1 MRDKLLKAWGRFSMT
16 HPWQVLIGLFLVAVI
31 CLISVAYLSATKR
44 FTMEMRWSDMLPAN
58 DPMAEEFDR
67 ILKEFRSASNTIVVV
82 QGKEREIKKFAD
94 EIAPEIEKLT
104 EYVDEV
110 YYKIDKDFFARHGFI
125 LMKEK
130 DLEKTH
136 DMFAELNLIPLLENI
151 NDDFEEEYIGDE
163 EALSTKQKED
173 EAVRALDGFQY
184 WISTMDEFISN
195 PEKADEEL
203 AVKAIDRFLYGD
215 PYFIS
220 QDKRILLMTVKP
232 TFTEMDV
239 EKDVASTDSIYSI
252 INKTLKD
259 YPNVKAGLTGNIP
272 IQRDEMYYT
281 QRDMTSGFILAI
293 ILVMLLFVLTFRM
306 LSIPILA
313 GVNLILAIIITVG
326 LVAIYPGRLNLMTAM
341 FGVILIGLGIDYAIH
356 IISLYSERRTIDKD
370 APTAMAEALVRS
382 GGGIMTGAL
391 TTAAAF
397 FTLSISVTRGIKEM
411 GIVLGMGII
420 TAMVVT
426 MIGLPAF
433 LAAMERFSSRFL
445 KKPFQPRYIE
455 FTALEKFGKS
465 VNRRPFVYLF
475 AGFLLTGFFFYQYKY
490 RLKFDYNML
499 NIEPKGLPAVT
510 LQDTIVDAFDLAID
524 YAMVTASTIEESYTL
539 AEKAKEMPSF
549 SMVENV
555 GDYCPPMEKQRK
567 RVVYLNKIRNL
578 LDKNKQ
584 NLPISS
590 TNLQDLIE
598 QLERLDMNIYELS
611 QLAFLGG
618 QDKVDEKCRSII
630 GNSESGNPV
639 NTILNLVDKIK
650 KNPRESIKALN
661 KFQKLY
667 EPLLRKKI
675 YDMADPEFL
684 TLDNIPYNIKSRYVN
699 DTEDLFL
706 VNIYPREHIWNFE
719 NMRRFSKQVELVSE
733 RVTGLPPLFLRLI
746 DLIGRDGKRST
757 VLTLFIVILLLWLD
771 FRSLKLALLGVIP
784 LIAGG
789 LWMLGLL
796 STFGMM
802 LTVVNVIGIPMI
814 VGIGIDDGVHILHRY
829 RVEGFDKTPHV
840 LLSTGKAV
848 LLTSLTTMAGFGS
861 LMISKYRGFIGLGA
875 LLVFGVGACFITTVL
890 FIPSVINIAERM
902 VKRNSKGK
910 MIEDKKN

>member
-1 MRDKLLKAWGRFSMT
+1 MREKLLRKWGRFSMT
-16 HPWQVLIGLFLVAVI
+16 HPWQVLICLFLVAAVSLGSI
-31 CLISVAYLSATKR
+31 IYLSATKR
-44 FTMEMRWSDMLPAN
+44 FTMEMSWSDMLPAN
-58 DPMAEEFDR
+58 EPMAKEFDR

-82 QGKEREIKKFAD
+82 QGREKEIKKFAD
-94 EIAPEIEKLT
+94 EIAPQIEKLK

-110 YYKIDKDFFARHGFI
+110 YYKIDKDFFARHGFM

-130 DLEKTH
+130 DLERTS
-136 DMFAELNLIPLLENI
+136 DMFVDLNLIPLLSSI
-151 NDDFEEEYIGDE
+151 NDNFEEVYIGDE

-173 EAVRALDGFQY
+173 EAVRALDGFEY
-184 WISTMDEFISN
+184 WIIAMDKFVSGS
-195 PEKADEEL
+195 EKADKEFTEE
-203 AVKAIDRFLYGD
+203 AVERFLYGD

-220 QDKRILLMTVKP
+220 QDKRVLLLTVKP
-232 TFTEMDV
+232 TFTEMDI
-239 EKDVASTDSIYSI
+239 EKDVASTDSIQAI
-252 INKTLKD
+252 LNMHLRN
-259 YPNVKAGLTGNIP
+259 YPGVRAGLAGNIP
-272 IQRDEMYYT
+272 LQRDEMYYT
-281 QRDMTSGFILAI
+281 QRDMTFGLILAL
-293 ILVMLLFVLTFRM
+293 ILVVVLFILTFRM
-306 LSIPILA
+306 LSIPMLA

-326 LVAIYPGRLNLMTAM
+326 LVAIYPGRLNIMTAM

-370 APTAMAEALVRS
+370 PPTAMEEALVRS
-382 GGGIMTGAL
+382 GGGIITGAL

-420 TAMVVT
+420 CAMVVT

-433 LAAMERFSSRFL
+433 LSAMEKFSSKFR
-445 KKPFQPRYIE
+445 KRPFQPRYIE
-455 FTALEKFGKS
+455 FTALENFGKS
-465 VNRRPFVYLF
+465 VSRRPLIYLLIGFV
-475 AGFLLTGFFFYQYKY
+475 LTGFFFYQYKY
-490 RLKFDYNML
+490 RLRFDYNML
-499 NIEPKGLPAVT
+499 NIEPKGLPTVM
-510 LQDTIVDAFDLAID
+510 LQDTIVEAFDLSID

-539 AEKAKEMPSF
+539 AEKASGMPSF
-549 SMVENV
+549 SRVENI
-555 GDYCPPMEKQRK
+555 GDFCPPMEKQRK
-567 RVVYLNKIRNL
+567 RLVYINKIRNL

-584 NLPISS
+584 NLPVSS
-590 TNLQDLIE
+590 GDLQDLIE

-618 QDKVDEKCRSII
+618 RDKVDEKCKSII
-630 GNSESGNPV
+630 GNPEFENPQSI
-639 NTILNLVDKIK
+639 ILNLADKIK
-650 KNPRESIKALN
+650 KNPAGSIRRLN
-661 KFQKLY
+661 EFQKLY

-675 YDMADPEFL
+675 YDMANLDFL
-684 TLDNIPYNIKSRYVN
+684 SLDNIPYNIKSRYVN
-699 DTEDLFL
+699 DDEDLFL
-706 VNIYPREHIWNFE
+706 VNIYPREYIWNFE

-746 DLIGRDGKRST
+746 ELIGRDGKRAT

-771 FRSLKLALLGVIP
+771 FRSLKLALLGIIP

-796 STFGMM
+796 SSFGMM

-829 RVEGFDKTPHV
+829 RVEGFDKTPQV

-890 FIPSVINIAERM
+890 FMPSIINIAERI
-902 VKRNSKGK
+902 VKKKYSK
-910 MIEDKKN
+910 DK

>member
-1 MRDKLLKAWGRFSMT
+1 MREKLLRKWGRFSMT

-44 FTMEMRWSDMLPAN
+44 FTMEMSWSDMLPAN
-58 DPMAEEFDR
+58 DTMAEEFDR
-67 ILKEFRSASNTIVVV
+67 ILKEFRSASNSIVVIR
-82 QGKEREIKKFAD
+82 GKEGEIKKFAD
-94 EIAPEIEKLT
+94 EIAPQIEKLT
-104 EYVDEV
+104 EYVDDV
-110 YYKIDKDFFARHGFI
+110 YYKIDKDFFARHGFM

-130 DLEKTH
+130 DLEKTY
-136 DMFAELNLIPLLENI
+136 DMFADLNLIPLLENI
-151 NDDFEEEYIGDE
+151 NDNFEEEYVGDE

-173 EAVRALDGFQY
+173 EAVRSLDGFQH
-184 WISTMDEFISN
+184 WISTMDEFVSN

-203 AVKAIDRFLYGD
+203 AERAIDRFLYGD

-232 TFTEMDV
+232 TFNEMDI
-239 EKDVASTDSIYSI
+239 EKDVASTDSIQAI
-252 INKTLKD
+252 LNKNLENFPD
-259 YPNVKAGLTGNIP
+259 VKAGLTGSIP
-272 IQRDEMYYT
+272 LQRDEMYYT
-281 QRDMTSGFILAI
+281 QRDMGFGLILA
-293 ILVMLLFVLTFRM
+293 LVLVIMLFVLTFRM

-341 FGVILIGLGIDYAIH
+341 FGVILVGLGIDYAVH

-370 APTAMAEALVRS
+370 APTAMEEALVRS
-382 GGGIMTGAL
+382 GGGIITGAL

-411 GIVLGMGII
+411 GVVLGMGII
-420 TAMVVT
+420 CAMVVT
-426 MIGLPAF
+426 VIGLPAF
-433 LAAMERFSSRFL
+433 LSAMEKFSSRFR
-445 KKPFQPRYIE
+445 KKPFQPRHIE
-455 FTALEKFGKS
+455 FTALENFGKS
-465 VNRRPFVYLF
+465 VSRRPLRYLLIGFV
-475 AGFLLTGFFFYQYKY
+475 LTGFFFYQYRY
-490 RLKFDYNML
+490 RLRFDYNML
-499 NIEPKGLPAVT
+499 NIEPKGLPTVM
-510 LQDTIVDAFDLAID
+510 LQDTIVDAFDLSID
-524 YAMVTASTIEESYTL
+524 YAMVTASTVEESYAL

-549 SMVENV
+549 SMVENI
-555 GDYCPPMEKQRK
+555 GDFCPPMKKQEKRL
-567 RVVYLNKIRNL
+567 VYINKIRNL

-584 NLPISS
+584 NLSISS
-590 TNLQDLIE
+590 TNLQNLIE

-618 QDKVDEKCRSII
+618 QDKVDEKCKSII
-630 GNSESGNPV
+630 GDPESENPESI
-639 NTILNLVDKIK
+639 ILNLVDKIK
-650 KNPRESIKALN
+650 ENPANSIRRLN
-661 KFQKLY
+661 KFRKLY

-675 YDMADPEFL
+675 YDMANPEFL

-699 DTEDLFL
+699 DDEDLFL
-706 VNIYPREHIWNFE
+706 VNIYPREYIWHFE

-733 RVTGLPPLFLRLI
+733 RATGLPPLFLRLI
-746 DLIGRDGKRST
+746 ELIGRDGKRAT
-757 VLTLFIVILLLWLD
+757 VLTLFIVVLLLWLD
-771 FRSLKLALLGVIP
+771 FRSLKLALLGIIP

-829 RVEGFDKTPHV
+829 RVEGFNKTPHV

-890 FIPSVINIAERM
+890 FMPSIINIAERII
-902 VKRNSKGK
+902 KKKSFKSK
-910 MIEDKKN
+910 

>member
-1 MRDKLLKAWGRFSMT
+1 MREKLLKKWGRFSMT
-16 HPWQVLIGLFLVAVI
+16 HPWRVLIGLFLVAVI
-31 CLISVAYLSATKR
+31 CLVSVAYLSATKR
-44 FTMEMRWSDMLPAN
+44 FTMEMSWSDMLPAN
-58 DPMAEEFDR
+58 DTMAEEFDR

-82 QGKEREIKKFAD
+82 QGKEKQIKKFAD
-94 EIAPEIEKLT
+94 EIAPKIEKLT

-110 YYKIDKDFFARHGFI
+110 YYKIDKDFLARHGFMLI
-125 LMKEK
+125 KEK
-130 DLEKTH
+130 DLESTA
-136 DMFAELNLIPLLENI
+136 DMFANLNLIPLLENI
-151 NDDFEEEYIGDE
+151 NDNFEEEYVGDE

-173 EAVRALDGFQY
+173 EAVRSLDGFQY

-203 AVKAIDRFLYGD
+203 TVKAIDRFLYGD

-232 TFTEMDV
+232 TFTEMDI

-252 INKTLKD
+252 INKTLER

-272 IQRDEMYYT
+272 LQRDEMYYT
-281 QRDMTSGFILAI
+281 QRDMTLGFILAI
-293 ILVMLLFVLTFRM
+293 ILVMLLFILTFRM
-306 LSIPILA
+306 LSVPILA

-382 GGGIMTGAL
+382 GGGIITGAL

-397 FTLSISVTRGIKEM
+397 FTLSVSVTRGIKEM

-420 TAMVVT
+420 CAMVVT

-433 LAAMERFSSRFL
+433 LAAMERFSSRFI
-445 KKPFQPRYIE
+445 KRPFQPKHIE
-455 FTALEKFGKS
+455 FTALENFGKS
-465 VNRRPFVYLF
+465 VSKHPLRYLLI
-475 AGFLLTGFFFYQYKY
+475 GFLLTGFFFYQYKY

-499 NIEPKGLPAVT
+499 NIEPKGLPTVM
-510 LQDTIVDAFDLAID
+510 LQDTIVNAFDLSID

-549 SMVENV
+549 SMVENI
-555 GDYCPPMEKQRK
+555 GDFCPPMEKQRK
-567 RVVYLNKIRNL
+567 RIVYLNKIRNL
-578 LDKNKQ
+578 LDKNKK
-584 NLPISS
+584 NIPISS
-590 TNLQDLIE
+590 SNLQDLIE

-618 QDKVDEKCRSII
+618 QDKVDEKCKSII
-630 GNSESGNPV
+630 GDPEAGNPESI
-639 NTILNLVDKIK
+639 ILNLVDKIK
-650 KNPRESIKALN
+650 ENPAVAILRLN

-675 YDMADPEFL
+675 YDMANPEFL

-699 DTEDLFL
+699 DAEDLFL
-706 VNIYPREHIWNFE
+706 VNIYPREYIWNFE

-733 RVTGLPPLFLRLI
+733 RATGLPPLFLRLI
-746 DLIGRDGKRST
+746 ELIGRDGKRAT
-757 VLTLFIVILLLWLD
+757 VLTLFIVVLLLWLD
-771 FRSLKLALLGVIP
+771 FRSLKLALLGIIP

-796 STFGMM
+796 SSFGMM

-829 RVEGFDKTPHV
+829 RVEGFSETPHV

-890 FIPSVINIAERM
+890 FMPAIINIAEIII
-902 VKRNSKGK
+902 KKKSSK
-910 MIEDKKN
+910 E

>member
-1 MRDKLLKAWGRFSMT
+1 MREKLLRKWGRFSMT
-16 HPWQVLIGLFLVAVI
+16 HPWQILIGLFLVAVI
-31 CLISVAYLSATKR
+31 CLISVAYLSVTKR
-44 FTMEMRWSDMLPAN
+44 FTMEMSWSDMLPAN

-67 ILKEFRSASNTIVVV
+67 ILKEFHSATNSIVVIR
-82 QGKEREIKKFAD
+82 GEEKEIKRFAD
-94 EIAPEIEKLT
+94 QIAPKIETLT

-110 YYKIDKDFFARHGFI
+110 YYKIDKDFLARHGFMLI
-125 LMKEK
+125 KEK
-130 DLEKTH
+130 DLESTS
-136 DMFAELNLIPLLENI
+136 DMFADLNLIPLLENI
-151 NDDFEEEYIGDE
+151 NDNFEEEYVGDE

-173 EAVRALDGFQY
+173 EAVRSLDGFQY
-184 WISTMDEFISN
+184 WITTMDEFIGN

-203 AVKAIDRFLYGD
+203 TEKAVDRFVYGD

-232 TFTEMDV
+232 TFNEMDV
-239 EKDVASTDSIYSI
+239 EKDVASTDSIQSI
-252 INKTLKD
+252 LNRNLED
-259 YPNVKAGLTGNIP
+259 YPNVKAGLTGSIP
-272 IQRDEMYYT
+272 LQRDEMYYT
-281 QRDMTSGFILAI
+281 QRDMTLGLILAL
-293 ILVMLLFVLTFRM
+293 ILVVVLFILTFRM

-313 GVNLILAIIITVG
+313 GINLILAIIITVG

-370 APTAMAEALVRS
+370 APTAMEEALVRS
-382 GGGIMTGAL
+382 GGGIITGAL

-397 FTLSISVTRGIKEM
+397 FTLSVSVTRGIKEM
-411 GIVLGMGII
+411 GFILGMGII
-420 TAMVVT
+420 CAMVVT

-433 LAAMERFSSRFL
+433 LGAMERFSSRFR
-445 KKPFQPRYIE
+445 KKPFQPRHIE
-455 FTALEKFGKS
+455 FTALENFGKS
-465 VNRRPFVYLF
+465 VSKHPLRYLLI
-475 AGFLLTGFFFYQYKY
+475 GFLLTGFFFYQYKY

-499 NIEPKGLPAVT
+499 NIEPKGLPTVM
-510 LQDTIVDAFDLAID
+510 LQDTIVDAFDLSID

-549 SMVENV
+549 SMVENI
-555 GDYCPPMEKQRK
+555 GDFCPPMEKQRK
-567 RVVYLNKIRNL
+567 RVIYINRIRNL

-590 TNLQDLIE
+590 SNLQDLIE

-618 QDKVDEKCRSII
+618 QDKVDEKCKSII
-630 GNSESGNPV
+630 GDPESENPESI
-639 NTILNLVDKIK
+639 ILNLVDKIK
-650 KNPRESIKALN
+650 ENPAVSIRRLD

-675 YDMADPEFL
+675 YDMANPEFL

-699 DTEDLFL
+699 DDEDLFL
-706 VNIYPREHIWNFE
+706 VNIYPREYIWNFE

-746 DLIGRDGKRST
+746 ELIGRDGKRAT
-757 VLTLFIVILLLWLD
+757 VLTLFIVVLLLWLD
-771 FRSLKLALLGVIP
+771 FRSLKLALLGIIP

-829 RVEGFDKTPHV
+829 RVEGFSETPHV

-890 FIPSVINIAERM
+890 FMPSIINIAERII
-902 VKRNSKGK
+902 KKKSSK
-910 MIEDKKN
+910 E

>member
-1 MRDKLLKAWGRFSMT
+1 MREKLLKKWGRFSMT

-31 CLISVAYLSATKR
+31 CLVSVAYLSATKR
-44 FTMEMRWSDMLPAN
+44 FTMELSWSDMLPAN
-58 DPMAEEFDR
+58 DTMAEEFDR

-82 QGKEREIKKFAD
+82 QGKEKEIKKFAD
-94 EIAPEIEKLT
+94 EIAPKIETLT

-110 YYKIDKDFFARHGFI
+110 YYKIDKDFLARHGFMLI
-125 LMKEK
+125 KEK
-130 DLEKTH
+130 DLESTS
-136 DMFAELNLIPLLENI
+136 DMFANLNLIPLLENI
-151 NDDFEEEYIGDE
+151 NDNFEEEYVGDE

-173 EAVRALDGFQY
+173 EAVRSLDGFQY
-184 WISTMDEFISN
+184 WISTMDEFIGN

-203 AVKAIDRFLYGD
+203 TVKAIDRFLYGD

-232 TFTEMDV
+232 TFTEMDI

-252 INKTLKD
+252 INKTLER

-272 IQRDEMYYT
+272 LQRDEMYYT
-281 QRDMTSGFILAI
+281 QRDMTLGFILAI
-293 ILVMLLFVLTFRM
+293 ILVMLLFILTFRM
-306 LSIPILA
+306 LSVPILA

-382 GGGIMTGAL
+382 GGGIITGAL

-420 TAMVVT
+420 CAMVVT

-433 LAAMERFSSRFL
+433 LAAMERFSSKFIKR
-445 KKPFQPRYIE
+445 PFQPKHIE
-455 FTALEKFGKS
+455 FTALENFGKS
-465 VNRRPFVYLF
+465 VSKHPLRYLLI
-475 AGFLLTGFFFYQYKY
+475 GFLLTGFFFYQYKY

-499 NIEPKGLPAVT
+499 NIEPKGLPTVM
-510 LQDTIVDAFDLAID
+510 LQDTIVNAFDLSID

-549 SMVENV
+549 SMVENI
-555 GDYCPPMEKQRK
+555 GDFCPPMEKQRK
-567 RVVYLNKIRNL
+567 RIVYLNKIRNL
-578 LDKNKQ
+578 LDKNKK
-584 NLPISS
+584 NIPISS
-590 TNLQDLIE
+590 SNLQDLIE

-618 QDKVDEKCRSII
+618 QDKVDEKCKSII
-630 GNSESGNPV
+630 GDPEAGNPESI
-639 NTILNLVDKIK
+639 ILNLVDKIK
-650 KNPRESIKALN
+650 ENPAVAILRLN

-675 YDMADPEFL
+675 YDMANPEFL

-699 DTEDLFL
+699 DAEDLFL
-706 VNIYPREHIWNFE
+706 VNIYPREYIWNFE

-733 RVTGLPPLFLRLI
+733 RATGLPPLFLRLI
-746 DLIGRDGKRST
+746 ELIGRDGKRAT
-757 VLTLFIVILLLWLD
+757 VLTLFIVVLLLWLD
-771 FRSLKLALLGVIP
+771 FRSLKLALLGIIP

-796 STFGMM
+796 SSFGMM

-829 RVEGFDKTPHV
+829 RVEGFSETPHV

-890 FIPSVINIAERM
+890 FMPSIINIAEIII
-902 VKRNSKGK
+902 KKKSSK
-910 MIEDKKN
+910 E

>member
-1 MRDKLLKAWGRFSMT
+1 MREKLLKAWGRFSMT
-16 HPWQVLIGLFLVAVI
+16 HPWQVLIGLFLVTVI
-31 CLISVAYLSATKR
+31 CLVSVAYLSATKR
-44 FTMEMRWSDMLPAN
+44 FTMEMSWSDMLPAN
-58 DPMAEEFDR
+58 DSMAEEFDR

-82 QGKEREIKKFAD
+82 QGKEKEIKKFAD
-94 EIAPEIEKLT
+94 EIAPQIEKLT

-110 YYKIDKDFFARHGFI
+110 YYKIDKDFFARHGFM

-130 DLEKTH
+130 DLESTS
-136 DMFAELNLIPLLENI
+136 DMFANLNLIPLLENI
-151 NDDFEEEYIGDE
+151 NDNFEEEYVGDE

-184 WISTMDEFISN
+184 WITTMDEFIGN
-195 PEKADEEL
+195 PEKADEGSAEK
-203 AVKAIDRFLYGD
+203 AVERFLYGD

-232 TFTEMDV
+232 TFTEMDI
-239 EKDVASTDSIYSI
+239 EKDVASTDTIYSI
-252 INKTLKD
+252 INRTLKD
-259 YPNVKAGLTGNIP
+259 YPDVKAGLTGNIP
-272 IQRDEMYYT
+272 LQRDEMYYT
-281 QRDMTSGFILAI
+281 QRDMTLGFILAI
-293 ILVMLLFVLTFRM
+293 ILVMLLFILTFRM
-306 LSIPILA
+306 FSIPILA

-356 IISLYSERRTIDKD
+356 IISLYSERRTIDPD
-370 APTAMAEALVRS
+370 APTAMEEALVRS
-382 GGGIMTGAL
+382 GGGIITGAL

-397 FTLSISVTRGIKEM
+397 FTLSVSVTRGIKEM
-411 GIVLGMGII
+411 GIILGMGII
-420 TAMVVT
+420 CAMVVT

-433 LAAMERFSSRFL
+433 LAAMERFSL
-445 KKPFQPRYIE
+445 KFMKRPFQPRHIE
-455 FTALEKFGKS
+455 FTALEKFGERVS
-465 VNRRPFVYLF
+465 RRPFRYLLI
-475 AGFLLTGFFFYQYKY
+475 GFLLTGFFFCQYKY

-499 NIEPKGLPAVT
+499 NIEPKGLPTVM

-524 YAMVTASTIEESYTL
+524 YAMVTASTIEESYNL

-549 SMVENV
+549 SMVENI
-555 GDYCPPMEKQRK
+555 GDFCPPMEKQIK
-567 RVVYLNKIRNL
+567 RVVYINEIRNL
-578 LDKNKQ
+578 LEKNKQ
-584 NLPISS
+584 SFPILSS
-590 TNLQDLIE
+590 DLQDLIE

-618 QDKVDEKCRSII
+618 QDKVDEKCKSII
-630 GNSESGNPV
+630 GDPESENPQSI
-639 NTILNLVDKIK
+639 ILNLVDKIK
-650 KNPRESIKALN
+650 ENPAVSIQRLN

-675 YDMADPEFL
+675 SDMANPEFL

-699 DTEDLFL
+699 DDEDLFL
-706 VNIYPREHIWNFE
+706 VNIYPREYIWHFE
-719 NMRRFSKQVELVSE
+719 NLRRFSKQVELVSE
-733 RVTGLPPLFLRLI
+733 RATGLPPLFLRLI
-746 DLIGRDGKRST
+746 ELIGRDGKRAT
-757 VLTLFIVILLLWLD
+757 LLTLFLVILLLWLD
-771 FRSLKLALLGVIP
+771 FRSLKLALLGIIP

-890 FIPSVINIAERM
+890 FMPSIINIAERII
-902 VKRNSKGK
+902 KKKSSKG
-910 MIEDKKN
+910 

>member
-16 HPWQVLIGLFLVAVI
+16 HPWQILIGLFLAAVI
-31 CLISVAYLSATKR
+31 CLVSVAYLSATKR
-44 FTMEMRWSDMLPAN
+44 FTMELSWSDMLPAN
-58 DPMAEEFDR
+58 DTMAEEFDR

-82 QGKEREIKKFAD
+82 RGEEKEIKKFAD
-94 EIAPEIEKLT
+94 EIAPQIEKLT
-104 EYVDEV
+104 EYVEEV
-110 YYKIDKDFFARHGFI
+110 YYKIDKDFLARHGFMLI
-125 LMKEK
+125 KEK
-130 DLEKTH
+130 DLESTS
-136 DMFAELNLIPLLENI
+136 DMFANLNLIPLLDNI
-151 NDDFEEEYIGDE
+151 NDDFEEEYVGDE

-184 WISTMDEFISN
+184 WISTMDEFVSN
-195 PEKADEEL
+195 SEEANEEL
-203 AVKAIDRFLYGD
+203 VEIAIDRFLYGD

-232 TFTEMDV
+232 TFTEMDI
-239 EKDVASTDSIYSI
+239 EKDVGSTDSIYSI
-252 INKTLKD
+252 INKTLKG

-272 IQRDEMYYT
+272 LQRDEMYYT
-281 QRDMTSGFILAI
+281 QRDMTLGLILAL
-293 ILVMLLFVLTFRM
+293 ILVVLLFVLTFRM
-306 LSIPILA
+306 FSIPILA

-326 LVAIYPGRLNLMTAM
+326 LVAIYPGRLNVMTAM

-356 IISLYSERRTIDKD
+356 IISLYSERREIDPD
-370 APTAMAEALVRS
+370 APTAMEEALVRS
-382 GGGIMTGAL
+382 GGGIITGAL

-420 TAMVVT
+420 CAMVVT

-433 LAAMERFSSRFL
+433 LAAMERFSSKFMKR
-445 KKPFQPRYIE
+445 PFQPRHIE
-455 FTALEKFGKS
+455 FTALENFGKS
-465 VNRRPFVYLF
+465 VSKHPVRYLLI
-475 AGFLLTGFFFYQYKY
+475 GFLLTGFFFYQYKY

-499 NIEPKGLPAVT
+499 NIEPKGLPTVM
-510 LQDTIVDAFDLAID
+510 LQDTIVDAFDLSID

-549 SMVENV
+549 SMVENI
-555 GDYCPPMEKQRK
+555 GDFCPPMEKQRK
-567 RVVYLNKIRNL
+567 RIVYLNKIRNL

-618 QDKVDEKCRSII
+618 QDKVDEKCKSII
-630 GNSESGNPV
+630 GDPESGNPESI
-639 NTILNLVDKIK
+639 ILNLVDKIK
-650 KNPRESIKALN
+650 ENPAVSILRLN

-675 YDMADPEFL
+675 YDMANPEFL

-699 DTEDLFL
+699 DDEDLFL
-706 VNIYPREHIWNFE
+706 VNIYPREYIWHFE

-733 RVTGLPPLFLRLI
+733 RATGLPPLFLRLI
-746 DLIGRDGKRST
+746 ELIGRDGKRAT
-757 VLTLFIVILLLWLD
+757 VLTLFIVVLLLWLD
-771 FRSLKLALLGVIP
+771 FRSLKLALLGIIP

-890 FIPSVINIAERM
+890 FMPSIINIAER
-902 VKRNSKGK
+902 
-910 MIEDKKN
+910 IIKKKSFKNK

>member
-1 MRDKLLKAWGRFSMT
+1 MREKLLRKWGRYSMT
-16 HPWQVLIGLFLVAVI
+16 HPWQVLICLFLVAAVS
-31 CLISVAYLSATKR
+31 LVSVGYLSATKR
-44 FTMEMRWSDMLPAN
+44 FTMEMSWSDMLPAN
-58 DPMAEEFDR
+58 EPMAKEFDR
-67 ILKEFRSASNTIVVV
+67 ILKEFHSATNSIVVV
-82 QGKEREIKKFAD
+82 RGKEKDIKKFAD
-94 EIAPEIEKLT
+94 EIAPQIEKLT
-104 EYVDEV
+104 EYVGEV
-110 YYKIDKDFFARHGFI
+110 YYKIDKDFFARHGFMLI
-125 LMKEK
+125 KEK
-130 DLEKTH
+130 DLENTS
-136 DMFAELNLIPLLENI
+136 DMFADLNLIPLLSSI
-151 NDDFEEEYIGDE
+151 NDNFEEEYIGDE

-173 EAVRALDGFQY
+173 EAVRSLDGFQH
-184 WISTMDEFISN
+184 WISTMDEFVSN

-203 AVKAIDRFLYGD
+203 AERAIDRFLYGD

-232 TFTEMDV
+232 TFNEMDI
-239 EKDVASTDSIYSI
+239 EKDVASTDSIQAI
-252 INKTLKD
+252 LNKNLENFPD
-259 YPNVKAGLTGNIP
+259 VKAGLTGSIP
-272 IQRDEMYYT
+272 LQRDEMYYT
-281 QRDMTSGFILAI
+281 QRDMGFGLILA
-293 ILVMLLFVLTFRM
+293 LVLVIMLFVLTFRM

-341 FGVILIGLGIDYAIH
+341 FGVILVGLGIDYAVH

-370 APTAMAEALVRS
+370 APTAMEEALVRS
-382 GGGIMTGAL
+382 GGGIITGAL

-411 GIVLGMGII
+411 GVVLGMGII
-420 TAMVVT
+420 CAMVVT
-426 MIGLPAF
+426 VIGLPAF
-433 LAAMERFSSRFL
+433 LSAMEKFSSRFR
-445 KKPFQPRYIE
+445 KKPFQPRHIE
-455 FTALEKFGKS
+455 FTALENFGKS
-465 VNRRPFVYLF
+465 VSRRPLRYLLIGFV
-475 AGFLLTGFFFYQYKY
+475 LTGFFFYQYRY
-490 RLKFDYNML
+490 RLRFDYNML
-499 NIEPKGLPAVT
+499 NIEPKGLPTVM
-510 LQDTIVDAFDLAID
+510 LQDTIVDAFDLSID
-524 YAMVTASTIEESYTL
+524 YAMVTASTVEESYAL

-549 SMVENV
+549 SMVENI
-555 GDYCPPMEKQRK
+555 GDFCPPMKKQEKRL
-567 RVVYLNKIRNL
+567 VYINKIRNL

-584 NLPISS
+584 NLSISS
-590 TNLQDLIE
+590 TNLQNLIE

-618 QDKVDEKCRSII
+618 QDKVDEKCKSII
-630 GNSESGNPV
+630 GDPESENPESI
-639 NTILNLVDKIK
+639 ILNLVDKIK
-650 KNPRESIKALN
+650 GNPAVSIQRLN

-675 YDMADPEFL
+675 YDMANPEFL

-699 DTEDLFL
+699 DDEDLFL
-706 VNIYPREHIWNFE
+706 VNIYPREYIWNFE

-746 DLIGRDGKRST
+746 ELIGRDGKRAT
-757 VLTLFIVILLLWLD
+757 VLTLFIVVLLLWLD
-771 FRSLKLALLGVIP
+771 FRSLKLALLGIIP

-796 STFGMM
+796 SAFGMM

-829 RVEGFDKTPHV
+829 RVEGFNKTPHV

-861 LMISKYRGFIGLGA
+861 LIISKYRGFIGLGA

-890 FIPSVINIAERM
+890 FMPSIINIAERI
-902 VKRNSKGK
+902 VKKKSSK
-910 MIEDKKN
+910 DK

>member
-1 MRDKLLKAWGRFSMT
+1 MREKLLKAWGRFSMT
-16 HPWQVLIGLFLVAVI
+16 HPWQILIGLFLVAVI
-31 CLISVAYLSATKR
+31 CLIAVAYLSATKR
-44 FTMEMRWSDMLPAN
+44 FTMEMSWSDMLPAN
-58 DPMAEEFDR
+58 EPMAEEFDR

-82 QGKEREIKKFAD
+82 QGKEKEIKKFAD
-94 EIAPEIEKLT
+94 EIAPQIEKLK

-110 YYKIDKDFFARHGFI
+110 YYKIDKDFFARHGFM

-130 DLEKTH
+130 DLETTH
-136 DMFAELNLIPLLENI
+136 DMFVNLNLIPLLSSI
-151 NDDFEEEYIGDE
+151 NDNFEEVYIGDD

-173 EAVRALDGFQY
+173 EAVRSLDGFQY
-184 WISTMDEFISN
+184 WITAMDRFISN
-195 PEKADEEL
+195 PEKADKEFTEE
-203 AVKAIDRFLYGD
+203 AVERFLYGD

-220 QDKRILLMTVKP
+220 QDKRILFMTVKH
-232 TFTEMDV
+232 TFNEMDI
-239 EKDVASTDSIYSI
+239 EKYVASTDSIQAI
-252 INKTLKD
+252 LNKNLETFPD
-259 YPNVKAGLTGNIP
+259 VNAGLTGSIP
-272 IQRDEMYYT
+272 LQRDEMYYT
-281 QRDMTSGFILAI
+281 QRDMGFGLILALV
-293 ILVMLLFVLTFRM
+293 LVMMLFVLTFRM
-306 LSIPILA
+306 FSIPILA

-326 LVAIYPGRLNLMTAM
+326 LVAIYPGRLNIMTAM
-341 FGVILIGLGIDYAIH
+341 FGVILVGLGIDYAVH

-370 APTAMAEALVRS
+370 APTAMEEALVRS
-382 GGGIMTGAL
+382 GGGIITGAL

-420 TAMVVT
+420 CAMIVTVV
-426 MIGLPAF
+426 GLPAF
-433 LAAMERFSSRFL
+433 LSAMEKFSSRFR
-445 KKPFQPRYIE
+445 KKPFQPKHIE
-455 FTALEKFGKS
+455 FTALENFGKS
-465 VNRRPFVYLF
+465 VSRRPLMYLLIGFV
-475 AGFLLTGFFFYQYKY
+475 LTGFFFYQYKY
-490 RLKFDYNML
+490 RLRFDYNML
-499 NIEPKGLPAVT
+499 NIEPKGLPTVM
-510 LQDTIVDAFDLAID
+510 LQDTIVNAFDLSID
-524 YAMVTASTIEESYTL
+524 YAMVTASTIEESYAL

-549 SMVENV
+549 SRVENV
-555 GDYCPPMEKQRK
+555 GDFCPPMEKQRG
-567 RVVYLNKIRNL
+567 RLVYINKIRNL

-584 NLPISS
+584 NFPVSS
-590 TNLQDLIE
+590 GDLQSLIE

-618 QDKVDEKCRSII
+618 QDKVDKKCKSII
-630 GNSESGNPV
+630 GDPESENPNSI
-639 NTILNLVDKIK
+639 ILNLVDKIR
-650 KNPRESIKALN
+650 KNPRESMKALN

-675 YDMADPEFL
+675 YDMANPEFL

-699 DTEDLFL
+699 DDEDLFL
-706 VNIYPREHIWNFE
+706 VNIYPREYIWNFE
-719 NMRRFSKQVELVSE
+719 NMRRFNKQVELVSE

-746 DLIGRDGKRST
+746 ELIGRDGKRAT

-829 RVEGFDKTPHV
+829 RVEGFNKTPHV
-840 LLSTGKAV
+840 LLGTGKAV

-890 FIPSVINIAERM
+890 FMPSIINIAERI
-902 VKRNSKGK
+902 VKKKSSK
-910 MIEDKKN
+910 DK